1 MKRARGAGGGWRVA
15 LLAVLAAGCFG
26 GDTPRKGQ
34 VSALWI
40 APRSAPVDAGTLARL
55 ENLGL
60 TELFVEAA
68 ALEWEGGA
76 PRLSLLRLA
85 PAQRRQPVTLV
96 VRGGWPDAELEPAP
110 VAERLHVEIERLRHA
125 AEQAG
130 LLAVGVHL
138 DLTVPPGRFEA
149 YGATLE
155 KVRSR
160 LEGRLFL
167 SVDVPR
173 RALGAPHLGAVAR
186 GADFLVCFLYGQ
198 RAGEAEDP
206 GAWDLQSVEDNVQ
219 KLERLARP
227 YLLGAVTVG
236 TATWRGRDGRPKAS
250 GTEIELRALVD
261 DSGFELKPGF
271 SLEGVDRQVFEFVA
285 RAPAVV
291 GGWSVAAG
299 DSIRVVKTATPFLEE
314 FQRRTG
320 AWESPNRLGEIFYRQ
335 PAAAERLSIGAAG
348 LVGALDPSAARPEM
362 VLELERRFRSE
373 RAWRVRVR
381 LRNAGDEPTDL
392 AFFDSNYVELRIA
405 GGRISDADPG
415 DFRRLELLF
424 EGTEKGTMRAMRSA
438 DTLRLFAPLVEGG
451 ERFESGDVELLL
463 SEPRPR
469 VTVSATFLLPE
480 GRLLANEPIE
490 WVFEEEP

>member
-1 MKRARGAGGGWRVA
+1 MIGGRGVAGRWFAG

-26 GDTPRKGQ
+26 GDAPRKGR

-40 APRSAPVDAGTLARL
+40 APRSAPVDAGTLSRL
-55 ENLGL
+55 EAVGL
-60 TELFVEAA
+60 AELFVEAA
-68 ALEWEGGA
+68 TLEWEGSA
-76 PRLSLLRLA
+76 PRLELLRLA
-85 PAQRRQPVTLV
+85 PTARRQPVTLV
-96 VRGGWPDAELEPAP
+96 VRGAWPEADLEPAP
-110 VAERLHVEIERLRHA
+110 VAERLRAEIDRLRLA

-138 DLTVPPGRFEA
+138 DVVVPAAGFEA
-149 YGATLE
+149 YGATLR
-155 KVRSR
+155 KIRSG

-167 SVDVPR
+167 SVDIPR
-173 RALGAPHLGAVAR
+173 QALGEPGLGQVAQ

-198 RAGEAEDP
+198 RASEEEDP
-206 GAWDLQSVEDNVQ
+206 GAWDLQSVEGNVQ

-236 TATWRGRDGRPKAS
+236 SVTWRGRDGRPRAR
-250 GTEIELRALVD
+250 GTEAELRALVD
-261 DSGFELKPGF
+261 DPGFELKPGF

-285 RAPAVV
+285 RSSANV
-291 GGWSVAAG
+291 GGWALAPG

-314 FQRRTG
+314 FLRRTG

-335 PAAAERLSIGAAG
+335 PAAGERLSIGAAG
-348 LVGALDPSAARPEM
+348 LVDALDPSAARPDL

-373 RAWRVRVR
+373 RAWRLRVR

-405 GGRISDADPG
+405 GGTISDADPG

-424 EGTEKGTMRAMRSA
+424 EGTEKGTMRALRAA

-451 ERFESGDVELLL
+451 ESFESGDVELRL
-463 SEPRPR
+463 SEARPR
-469 VTVSATFLLPE
+469 VTVAATFLLPE
-480 GRLLANEPIE
+480 GRLLATEPIE
-490 WVFEEEP
+490 WNFGEEP